1 MVIGDPSKPSPV
13 PGVLGERFLANLIV
27 RTRQRKGSYRNLF
40 EYILHNRQGIDDE
53 LDVRSE
59 GCCLSSRR
67 RVDNGLFTFFPGVFF
82 RSERMDE
89 PGNAG
94 HKLRH

>member
-40 EYILHNRQGIDDE
+40 EDLLHNRQGIDNE

-67 RVDNGLFTFFPGVFF
+67 HEDNRLFMLFPGVFF
-82 RSERMDE
+82 RPERMDE
-89 PGNAG
+89 P
-94 HKLRH
+94 RERRT